1 MHRVHQRSHLL
12 ECWQLYCLAQ
22 WPPSHTVPRMQ
33 FARLR
38 FFAHKPM
45 CRFPA
50 KVQDYPTRDALP
62 VFAIERDEWSR
73 RVLHVL
79 LPLLLQPVHQNFP
92 VTIRPTKWSRALR
105 CPVGFA
111 VLGAMGSTY
120 VHDKSLRRLA
130 RWTRQTQTR

>member
-1 MHRVHQRSHLL
+1 MHLVHQRSHPL
-12 ECWQLYCLAQ
+12 ECWQRYCSVRWQPL
-22 WPPSHTVPRMQ
+22 HKVPRMQ

-38 FFAHKPM
+38 FYVHKPM

-50 KVQDYPTRDALP
+50 KVQDCPTRAASS
-62 VFAIERDEWSR
+62 VFAIERDESSR

-92 VTIRPTKWSRALR
+92 VAKRPARWSRVLP

-111 VLGAMGSTY
+111 VLGEMGSTY
-120 VHDKSLRRLA
+120 VHDESLRCLM
-130 RWTRQTQTR
+130 RWTLQTQTR